1 MFKFFRR
8 IRRRLIEREKIR
20 KYLLYALGEIL
31 LVVIGIL
38 IALQVNNW
46 NEERKQQQR
55 VDMAL
60 ERLFEESQEIVL
72 YFRNENGWI
81 QEFTDDLDATTK
93 ALHDGTYIE
102 LPADRIITGVGLY
115 PTPWPPRN
123 VYDEL
128 TNAGEFK
135 EIEFEDVRNVV
146 VDYYRSLTFLEGQ
159 LQYFRTIQ
167 YNLDDLAGDA
177 ISSTYNEN
185 YSNRLQIV
193 RNLEALSNNQE
204 FKSALVNGLRDMLQM
219 QRFRRVVLD
228 SAIEMCSTIG
238 QSIQKE
244 CTAIDQDIEVQ
255 IPTL

>member
-1 MFKFFRR
+1 MLKFFRR
-8 IRRRLIEREKIR
+8 IRKKLIEREKFR
-20 KYLLYALGEIL
+20 KYIFYALGEIL

-46 NEERKQQQR
+46 NEERKQQKR

-60 ERLFEESQEIVL
+60 ERLFHESQEIVL

-81 QEFTDDLDATTK
+81 QEFTNDLDATTK
-93 ALHDGTYIE
+93 ALHDGSFRE

-115 PTPWPPRN
+115 PTPWPPKN

-135 EIEFEDVRNVV
+135 EIESEEVRNTV

-159 LQYFRTIQ
+159 IQYFRTIQ

-185 YSNRLQIV
+185 YPNRLQIV

-204 FKSALVNGLRDMLQM
+204 FKSALLNGLRDMLQM
-219 QRFRRVVLD
+219 QRFRNIVLN
-228 SAIEMCSTIG
+228 SAIDMCTAIG

-244 CTAIDQDIEVQ
+244 CTAVDQEIDVQ